1 MCILF
6 IAIEQH
12 PDFPLIITANRD
24 EYHGRASQS
33 LHQWQ
38 DHDGIVAGR
47 DLQAGGTW
55 LGVNQAGEFAAI
67 TNFRTAKAPNPAAVS
82 RGELVVKALSS
93 KSSDPATEKRRF
105 DQELDLNHHRY
116 NPFNLVYG
124 DIKGLQAWD
133 YQAGARRPLSKG
145 FHSVSNGPIDDLWP
159 KMANGVS
166 EVGALISRQS
176 DLDPSMLMKMMRD
189 ETQAPENQLPNTGI
203 APEQEQLLSS
213 IFIKGENYGT
223 RTTTVLLF
231 ERNKLNMIE
240 TNFNADA
247 ESTETTHK
255 TIAY

>member
-12 PDFPLIITANRD
+12 PDFPLIIAANRD
-24 EYHGRASQS
+24 EYHGRASQP

-38 DHDGIVAGR
+38 DHKGIVAGR

-55 LGVNQAGEFAAI
+55 LGVNQSGEFAAV
-67 TNFRTAKAPNPAAVS
+67 TNFRTAQAPNPGALS
-82 RGELVVKALSS
+82 RGELVVNALSY
-93 KSSDPATEKRRF
+93 KSSDSAENRLSF
-105 DQELDLNHHRY
+105 DHDLDQNHHRY

-124 DIKGLQAWD
+124 DIKGVQAWD
-133 YQAGARRPLSKG
+133 YQASARRPLSKG

-159 KMANGVS
+159 KMAHGVS

-176 DLDPSMLMKMMRD
+176 DLDPSMLIEMMRD
-189 ETQAPENQLPNTGI
+189 ETQAPKNQLPNTGI

-223 RTTTVLLF
+223 RTTTILLF
-231 ERNKLNMIE
+231 ETNKLNMVE
-240 TNFNADA
+240 TNYNAAA
-247 ESTETTHK
+247 ESTQTTQT